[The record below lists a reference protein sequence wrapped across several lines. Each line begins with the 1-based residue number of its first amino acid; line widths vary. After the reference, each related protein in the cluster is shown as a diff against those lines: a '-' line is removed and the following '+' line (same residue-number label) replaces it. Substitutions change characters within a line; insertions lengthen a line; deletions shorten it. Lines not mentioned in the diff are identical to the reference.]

1 MKILVTGGAGFIG
14 SHTVDA
20 LLAKGHEVRILDNL
34 QKPVH
39 LKGKPDWVPDEAEF
53 VLGDVRDKV
62 EWEKSLQGIDAIY
75 HLAAY
80 QDYLPDFSTFFH
92 VNAVS
97 TALMYEVIQEQKL
110 DIAKIVIASSQFVQ
124 GEGIYKCANCGL
136 VTGAQLRPE
145 QQLVEG
151 QWEHRCPACGEAF
164 QWQWTTESYTSPPN
178 AYAMSKQSQEI
189 QGITF
194 GRRYDIPTVAL
205 RYSIVQGPRQ
215 SFYNA
220 YSGACRIFALNYYFD
235 KAPTVYEDG
244 LQCRDFVNIHDVV
257 RANLLVL
264 ENSEA
269 NYQVFNVG
277 GGKAYTIADFAEIV
291 RSEFEKY
298 KKYDLSAAE
307 FPNLYR
313 FGDTRNACSDISKIK
328 QFGWQPENAAD
339 VSVADY
345 VKWLC
350 EQDNVEDIL
359 EYANKTMKNSNVV
372 RSVRTQEN
380 G

>member
-20 LLAKGHEVRILDNL
+20 LLAQGHSVRILDNL

-39 LKGKPDWVPDEAEF
+39 LKGKPDWVPADAEF
-53 VLGDVRDKV
+53 VLGDVRDKAD
-62 EWEKSLQGIDAIY
+62 WERCLQDVDAVY

-97 TALMYEVIQEQKL
+97 TALMYEVIHEQKL
-110 DIAKIVIASSQFVQ
+110 ELSKIVIASSQFVQ
-124 GEGIYKCANCGL
+124 GEGLYECKNCGT
-136 VTGAQLRPE
+136 VTGPHMRLESQLS
-145 QQLVEG
+145 QGL
-151 QWEHRCPACGEAF
+151 WEHTCDDCGARLEF
-164 QWQWTTESYTSPPN
+164 VWTDETYTSPPN

-194 GRRYDIPTVAL
+194 GRRYEIPTVAL

-220 YSGACRIFALNYYFD
+220 YSGACRIFSLSYYFD

-264 ENSEA
+264 DDDRA

-277 GGKAYTIADFAEIV
+277 GGVDYTIMDFANMV
-291 RSEFEKY
+291 RKEVEKR
-298 KKYDLSAAE
+298 KGQELPAPSA
-307 FPNLYR
+307 PNLYR
-313 FGDTRNACSDISKIK
+313 FGDTRNACSNTARL
-328 QFGWQPENAAD
+328 QNLGWKPAYGPED
-339 VSVADY
+339 SVAEY
-345 VKWLC
+345 VTWLYQ
-350 EQDNVEDIL
+350 QDNIEDIL
-359 EYANKTMKNSNVV
+359 DYAEKTMKLSNVV
-372 RSVRTQEN
+372 RSVATP
-380 G
+380 